1 MMIHILIN
9 LIENFN
15 PSGPYLTKQ
24 YNKKTYSCAQRLN
37 SFLMGGSIE
46 RQKNVCFLIIF
57 LKNW

>member
-24 YNKKTYSCAQRLN
+24 YNKKTYSRTQRLN
-37 SFLMGGSIE
+37 SFLMGESIE

-57 LKNW
+57 PKNW